1 MRLLSRVVWFEGMHL
16 GPHQFQA
23 QNRYFEDSIEFALSS
38 VSFRGFGFTGCKL
51 DPEALINGSVSL
63 VHARGIFPDGLPF
76 HIPQADAAP
85 PVRQIADL
93 FPPTADQLTILLG
106 IPERREAGPNCAI
119 TPNGNR
125 VRYHAEIRNQHD
137 ECTGTDER
145 PVQIGRKNVQ
155 LLLET
160 ENAGG
165 WVTMPVARIR
175 RDGAG
180 HFIYDPD
187 FIPPCLQIS
196 ASEPLML
203 LLRRL
208 LEILDNKS
216 RALSRSAVA
225 GASPANFSSR
235 DMANFWLAHSVN
247 SALAPLRHLWISKR
261 GHPEELFVELSRL
274 AGALCTFA
282 LDSHPSMLPAYDHLA
297 LGECLDALDRHI
309 RAHLEL
315 IVPTNCVSIPLRKID
330 RYFYEG
336 DVQDSR
342 CFGRSQWILGV
353 RAAIG
358 EAELIARAP
367 QLVKI
372 CSSKFVGELVR
383 RAIAGLT
390 LTHVP
395 VPPPAISA
403 NVETQYFG
411 VSKDA
416 PFWNHIVQ
424 TKQVGIYA
432 PGDLPDAELELLVV
446 LEN

>member
-1 MRLLSRVVWFEGMHL
+1 
-16 GPHQFQA
+16 
-23 QNRYFEDSIEFALSS
+23 
-38 VSFRGFGFTGCKL
+38 
-51 DPEALINGSVSL
+51 
-63 VHARGIFPDGLPF
+63 
-76 HIPQADAAP
+76 
-85 PVRQIADL
+85 
-93 FPPTADQLTILLG
+93 
-106 IPERREAGPNCAI
+106 
-119 TPNGNR
+119 
-125 VRYHAEIRNQHD
+125 
-137 ECTGTDER
+137 
-145 PVQIGRKNVQ
+145 
-155 LLLET
+155 
-160 ENAGG
+160 
-165 WVTMPVARIR
+165 
-175 RDGAG
+175 
-180 HFIYDPD
+180 
-187 FIPPCLQIS
+187 
-196 ASEPLML
+196 
-203 LLRRL
+203 
-208 LEILDNKS
+208 
-216 RALSRSAVA
+216 
-225 GASPANFSSR
+225 
-235 DMANFWLAHSVN
+235 
-247 SALAPLRHLWISKR
+247 
-261 GHPEELFVELSRL
+261 LFVELSRL